1 MSTIHVCP
9 LSRLEEHLR
18 LSGAGHVVTLLAGP
32 ELDALA
38 GLPRHRRLR
47 LDISDISEARSGHV
61 LPAEGHMARL
71 IDFVTAWDRAA
82 PLLIHCYAGVSRS
95 TAAAFIAL
103 CALSPGA
110 DEQGLAARLRFAS
123 PTATPN
129 PRMIALADRLL
140 GRAGR
145 MVKAIQAI
153 GRGAECF
160 EGVSFALPLDH
171 QGDGPPLMG
180 TLRPAP
186 TPPRP
191 R

>member
-1 MSTIHVCP
+1 
-9 LSRLEEHLR
+9 
-18 LSGAGHVVTLLAGP
+18 LAN
-32 ELDALA
+32 
-38 GLPRHRRLR
+38 LPRHRRLR
-47 LDISDISEARSGHV
+47 LDISDISEARSGHI
-61 LPAEGHMARL
+61 LPAEAHMARL

-103 CALSPGA
+103 CALDPRA
-110 DEQGLAARLRFAS
+110 DEHRLAARLRAAS

-145 MVKAIQAI
+145 MVEAIRAI

-160 EGVSFALPLDH
+160 EGVSFALPLD
-171 QGDGPPLMG
+171 QQSDGPPFIGPLMG
-180 TLRPAP
+180 PLRPAP
-186 TPPRP
+186 TPPRL